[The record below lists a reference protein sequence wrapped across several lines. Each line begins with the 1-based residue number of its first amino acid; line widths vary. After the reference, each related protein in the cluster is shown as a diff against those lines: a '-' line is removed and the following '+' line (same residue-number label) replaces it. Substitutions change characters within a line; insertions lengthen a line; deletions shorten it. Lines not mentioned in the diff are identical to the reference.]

1 MGVISSEQVR
11 YNHAL
16 IRSRRAEG
24 SQCSAYHNEFERFH
38 SSSHALGLKN
48 IRFSD
53 ACTKKVME
61 GGGQAKMPKDDERRD
76 AATVWGL
83 EGGVEEN
90 QRHRR

>member
-16 IRSRRAEG
+16 IRSRRVEG

-53 ACTKKVME
+53 ACTKKVIRGEVKRRCLRMMKD
-61 GGGQAKMPKDDERRD
+61 GMPRRYG
-76 AATVWGL
+76 VWK
-83 EGGVEEN
+83 VE
-90 QRHRR
+90 